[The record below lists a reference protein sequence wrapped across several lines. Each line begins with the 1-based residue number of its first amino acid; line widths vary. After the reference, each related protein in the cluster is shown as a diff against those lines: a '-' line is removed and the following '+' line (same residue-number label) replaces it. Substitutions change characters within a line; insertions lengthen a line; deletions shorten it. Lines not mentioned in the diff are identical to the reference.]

1 MQAPCENRRDSDAQP
16 HEALIRKKSL
26 LTIHSFFAV
35 LVMMFV
41 VTFIVVIGIDFFGG
55 WAKLQGN
62 SQSYVCPVSGAEHQL
77 SLCYKS

>member
-41 VTFIVVIGIDFFGG
+41 VTFIVVIGIDFLVAGR
-55 WAKLQGN
+55 
-62 SQSYVCPVSGAEHQL
+62 SYKVILNPMYVQL
-77 SLCYKS
+77 VVLSTN